1 MTIAFLTADDR
12 AIKLDINGKHVATQI
27 VNSGGY
33 DKIGTITIPVTLK
46 AGLNTIRMH
55 DADYFMPDIDY
66 FDLVP
71 AKQDGTAA
79 VETDNGNRTDNGTYT
94 LNGVKVDDTENLP
107 SGIYIVGGKKVAHN
121 N

>member
-1 MTIAFLTADDR
+1 
-12 AIKLDINGKHVATQI
+12 
-27 VNSGGY
+27 
-33 DKIGTITIPVTLK
+33 
-46 AGLNTIRMH
+46 MH